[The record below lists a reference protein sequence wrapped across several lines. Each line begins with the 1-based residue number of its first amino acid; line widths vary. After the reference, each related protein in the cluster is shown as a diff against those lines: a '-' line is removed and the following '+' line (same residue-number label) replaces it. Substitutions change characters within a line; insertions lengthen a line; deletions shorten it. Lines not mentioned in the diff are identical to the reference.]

1 MIPSRYNTWSYQ
13 VRRFYLEKHMVIR
26 THWARGGNKYVTL
39 YFVMS
44 CWEKSASLFL
54 IFLFLLLVC
63 NSLGHVANRPDY
75 HVNLILPHRFFDN
88 LRPQSYLKA
97 SVFFLGE
104 AILPKAWTEDPRVAK
119 VYIFVE
125 NRITYGASVDRT
137 AKRKHYR
144 VSQKF
149 MPLSI

>member
-1 MIPSRYNTWSYQ
+1 
-13 VRRFYLEKHMVIR
+13 
-26 THWARGGNKYVTL
+26 
-39 YFVMS
+39 MS

-75 HVNLILPHRFFDN
+75 HVNLILPYRFFDN

-125 NRITYGASVDRT
+125 NRITYGKSVDRT
-137 AKRKHYR
+137 AKQKHYR
-144 VSQKF
+144 VS
-149 MPLSI
+149 